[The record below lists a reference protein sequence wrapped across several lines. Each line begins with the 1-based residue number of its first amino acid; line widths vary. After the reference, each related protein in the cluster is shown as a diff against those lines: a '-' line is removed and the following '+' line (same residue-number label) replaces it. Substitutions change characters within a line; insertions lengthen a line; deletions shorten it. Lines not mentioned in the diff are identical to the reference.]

1 MVKSP
6 KFAHLARI
14 FILYLPLEPNRYLK
28 LKSCV
33 QGMMLRTE
41 VIKKNFH
48 ENSVLCLPAR
58 CLKRMTQRVPSV
70 IRNSVPEDRT
80 GTLQTTALQ
89 KTFYRRTG
97 ALFLQPRVPLSSVYD
112 REIWILFAPAVIA
125 LVLEPVQMAIET
137 AIVGQLG
144 VSPLGAVGFGTVL
157 FQFALGCFSALIF
170 ATTPL
175 VAAKMS
181 ANDARG
187 ASRAAADGM
196 WVAFFLG
203 IILQAVVWLIAP
215 DLLNALSSDTEVAGL
230 ATSYLRGRSW
240 GIPAALVMMVAIGAA
255 RGHRDMAAPLV
266 GSLVYGIALAVFDA
280 AFVFG
285 AGAGVDGAGVAA
297 SLSQWM
303 GAAAL
308 IGWLVKEG
316 EFNLDDLKTLPN
328 IDAAQPYLH
337 MGPSLAVNSI
347 AALAPMLAA
356 TSLATSLGPNALA
369 AHTVLRQLSGFWLQ
383 GFLAFNATA
392 HSLVASA
399 LGDVRRRAGM
409 DRASGALERICQ
421 LAVASSV
428 PAVFLLLTLRSV
440 LPQMFTSESTVI
452 EEVALVLPFLLA
464 YMPFDA
470 LGTSL
475 EGGILG
481 ASDTKWVATR
491 TALSSGASLAALL
504 ISFGGGKGGGGQG
517 LLATWLSLKLLN
529 ISALG
534 LDLQHFMGPI
544 AQRTVSGRSFSA
556 SRRQD

>member
-1 MVKSP
+1 
-6 KFAHLARI
+6 
-14 FILYLPLEPNRYLK
+14 
-28 LKSCV
+28 
-33 QGMMLRTE
+33 
-41 VIKKNFH
+41 
-48 ENSVLCLPAR
+48 
-58 CLKRMTQRVPSV
+58 MTQRIPSSK
-70 IRNSVPEDRT
+70 RNSIPGGHT
-80 GTLQTTALQ
+80 STPTALWTPNINVDADDTTGLVA

-97 ALFLQPRVPLSSVYD
+97 ALFLQPRIPRSSVYD
-112 REIWILFAPAVIA
+112 REIWVLFLPAVIA
-125 LVLEPVQMAIET
+125 LVLEPVQSLIET

-157 FQFALGCFSALIF
+157 FQFALGCFAALVF

-175 VAAKMS
+175 VAAKVS
-181 ANDARG
+181 ANDAQG
-187 ASRAAADGM
+187 ASRATADGM
-196 WVAFFLG
+196 WVALFLG
-203 IILQAVVWLIAP
+203 IILQIVVWMVAP
-215 DLLNALSSDTEVAGL
+215 DLLNALSSDVEVAGL
-230 ATSYLRGRSW
+230 ATAYLRGRSW
-240 GIPAALVMMVAIGAA
+240 GIPAALVMMVSIGAA
-255 RGHRDMAAPLV
+255 RGHKDMAAPLV
-266 GSLVYGIALAVFDA
+266 GSAAYGIALAIFDI

-285 AGAGVDGAGVAA
+285 AGAGVDGAGLAA
-297 SLSQWM
+297 SVAQWF

-308 IGWLVKEG
+308 IWWMIKEG
-316 EFNLDDLKTLPN
+316 EFNLNDLRTLPS
-328 IDAAQPYLH
+328 IDAAKPYLQ

-409 DRASGALERICQ
+409 DRASEALERICQ

-428 PAVFLLLTLRSV
+428 PSAFLLLALRDV
-440 LPQMFTSESTVI
+440 LPQIFTSESTVI
-452 EEVALVLPFLLA
+452 EEVTLVLPFLLA

-470 LGTSL
+470 LGTTL

-491 TALSSGASLAALL
+491 TALSSGASLTALL
-504 ISFGGGKGGGGQG
+504 LTAATGQG

-529 ISALG
+529 ASALG
-534 LDLQHFMGPI
+534 LDLVHFMGPS
-544 AQRTVSGRSFSA
+544 AQRAVSGRTFSG
-556 SRRQD
+556 SRRKD